1 MEFYVKI
8 ICMLKSILVI
18 LFSFLTV
25 NSNVTLPN
33 IKPDNFNNLNNILQL
48 KDRNLKERKLTKY
61 IEVYFE
67 NIQIDSFNTAKT
79 RLDGLLLKNNIE
91 NQEALDYFIQSF
103 YYSKLS
109 RVNEAEF
116 ALLKAIEL
124 AEKNSDHYLLY
135 SFFTYLAIIQNNV
148 GNTIA
153 AISSYRLAN
162 KEAMV
167 MDDSYLQI
175 LLDINISDMF
185 YRNSFYEQSLRY
197 LDQAMIIMVK
207 NKVDEQR
214 LKNAIYFN
222 KAENYFRMNK
232 IDSLAKY
239 NENLNEAK
247 SGTNKLYTYR
257 NRTNYYVDLLRHN
270 YNDAIKR
277 IKILQ
282 KDNLYQFDDFDKKNL
297 ADAYYYAGNPDS
309 AKNIIKQ
316 LLADKTQNSHSE
328 IKSHLYEVLGK
339 ISEDKQDYKL
349 AANNFKLA
357 LQQSQNSVTKLTQ
370 VGNISSQIKVDE
382 MEDAYLQKEISYQKE
397 QLWLILIVILAVFVI
412 IIVTLSYKSIKQKRR
427 YENLLYKT
435 KKQELSFLNSHDVRK
450 HLTNILGI
458 IDVLKHSENKK
469 KEYLQVESRLFYSA
483 EKLDES
489 IKNISNKLDE

>member
-1 MEFYVKI
+1 
-8 ICMLKSILVI
+8 MLKPYFII

-25 NSNVTLPN
+25 NSNATLSN
-33 IKPDNFNNLNNILQL
+33 IKPDNFNNLNDILQL
-48 KDRNLKERKLTKY
+48 KDQNLRERKLTKY

-79 RLDGLLLKNNIE
+79 RLDGLLFKNNIE
-91 NQEALDYFIQSF
+91 NQEALDCFIQSF

-116 ALLKAIEL
+116 TLLKAIEL

-135 SFFTYLAIIQNNV
+135 SFFTYLAIIQNNI

-162 KEAMV
+162 KEAM
-167 MDDSYLQI
+167 MMGDSYLQI

-185 YRNSFYEQSLRY
+185 YRNSFYDQSLRY
-197 LDQAMIIMVK
+197 LDQAMAIIVK
-207 NKVDEQR
+207 NRVDEQR

-222 KAENYFRMNK
+222 KAENYFRMNE
-232 IDSLAKY
+232 IDSLTKY
-239 NENLNEAK
+239 NKSLNDAR
-247 SGTNKLYTYR
+247 SGTNKLYTFR
-257 NRTNYYVDLLRHN
+257 NRTSYYLDLLQHN

-282 KDNLYQFDDFDKKNL
+282 KDTLYQFDNFDKINL
-297 ADAYYYAGNPDS
+297 ADAYYYVGNPDS
-309 AKNIIKQ
+309 AKNIIEQ
-316 LLADKTQNSHSE
+316 LLAGETQNNHSE
-328 IKSHLYEVLGK
+328 IKSHLYDVLGK
-339 ISEDKQDYKL
+339 ISEAKQDYKT
-349 AANNFKLA
+349 AASNFKLA
-357 LQQSQNSVTKLTQ
+357 LQQSENSVTKLTQ
-370 VGNISSQIKVDE
+370 VGNISSQIKIDE
-382 MEDAYLQKEISYQKE
+382 MEDAYLQKETGYQKE
-397 QLWLILIVILAVFVI
+397 QLWLILVVILAVFII
-412 IIVTLSYKSIKQKRR
+412 IIVALSYKSIKQKRR

-435 KKQELSFLNSHDVRK
+435 KKQELAFLNSHDVRK

-469 KEYLQVESRLFYSA
+469 KEYLQVEDRLFYSA